1 MMERSQ
7 GFDAYKRD
15 TGVCHGDDLMY
26 LFPMNP
32 PGFPKAVE
40 TKDQKTMQTRL
51 LDIIT
56 SFSSSGTPRI
66 ETNEEERVLSSQWTP
81 HLKNMTKFKVKYK
94 AC

>member
-1 MMERSQ
+1 MARSQ

-32 PGFPKAVE
+32 QGFPKAVE
-40 TKDQKTMQTRL
+40 TEDQRKMQTRL

-66 ETNEEERVLSSQWTP
+66 ESVEEERTLSSQWTP
-81 HLKNMTKFKVKYK
+81 LLKNMTKFKVKF
-94 AC
+94 